1 MKQYIQNNIRIQFL
15 SQDVV
20 RLEVGKKGVF
30 CDKDT
35 LLVANKSAFDGVDV
49 NVVTKSDGTY
59 VECGDVMVFVP
70 TDAKSLVGVKV
81 FVGGKIAYVYKFL
94 RNSGELPSLDKTP
107 EVFPVADNPRV
118 VLPDGGYR
126 PNGQNNNGYV
136 IDDNACDVYLLV
148 CRGNAAKLRRL
159 YVELTGRPELVRLAT
174 LGSWNS
180 RYYKYNQQQAEQMI
194 LDYEAHDIP
203 LDNIVID
210 TDWRKASDR
219 GIGYEVDEV
228 LFPNMSGYFRFAHE
242 HGVDV
247 MFNDHPEPQQGCTS
261 CIDPKEVEYRVM
273 HLAEHLENGLDTWWY
288 DRNWH
293 TKLVSPV
300 KGIAPETWGMH
311 IFSDVTRYVRQR
323 QAKNDVIYRRADIMA
338 NVDNINN
345 GLYVGIGNSASHRY
359 SIQWTGDIGTSDQD
373 ILEEVTDMIRCGDN
387 CLPYVHPDCGGN
399 NGNPDKDTYLRW
411 MKFGALSTVL
421 RPHCTICVKRFREPW
436 AYDDKAV
443 EDIVRD
449 YINLRYRLLPL
460 LYTEAYKSY
469 RDGSPI
475 CRGLGWNYPDDKK
488 ALACKTQY
496 MIGANLLV
504 APVFGGALNNVPQSF
519 YATPVDVTYYNGREL
534 KGEPIAK
541 ARYAAVNMYCNH
553 TSPESGVPVYDY
565 SARWETTLC
574 PKKDIALIV
583 EADDGVRVWID
594 GKLCFDDW
602 ACHAAIKSDV
612 CKLTANTMYKVR
624 IEYFQGGGE
633 AACALHYTEQSDG
646 DNKPVYLPEGRWM
659 NLFTGKTYDG
669 KKTIRVKVDDV
680 KQLPVFVRMGGVIFT
695 ARNAR
700 NTKVQK
706 WDKLTVDVFPSK
718 NASDSGFVYE
728 DDRNTTAYKVGEYRT
743 TEYAL
748 GYDDKQNKIV
758 LTLGASKGEFKG
770 KYACKSRKI
779 KVKYHL
785 LGDCADVKE
794 VLVNGAPVKAMLRSR
809 KKSEFPLSD
818 SNHAADSRLL
828 TLEFVADVNDEQT
841 VEFVLNK

>member
-1 MKQYIQNNIRIQFL
+1 MRQYIQNNIKIQFL

-35 LLVANKSAFDGVDV
+35 LLVANKSTFEGVDV
-49 NVVTKSDGTY
+49 NVVAKSDGAY
-59 VECGDVMVFVP
+59 VECDDVMVFVP
-70 TDAKSLVGVKV
+70 ADAKSLVGVKV
-81 FVGGKIAYVYKFL
+81 FVDGKIAYVYKFL
-94 RNSGELPSLDKTP
+94 RNSGELPDLDKTP
-107 EVFPVADNPRV
+107 EAFPLADNPRV
-118 VLPDGGYR
+118 VLPDGGYQ

-219 GIGYEVDEV
+219 GIGYEVDEA
-228 LFPNMSGYFRFAHE
+228 LFPNMSGYFRFAHD

-247 MFNDHPEPQQGCTS
+247 MFNDHPEPQDGCTS

-300 KGIAPETWGMH
+300 KGIAPETWGMY
-311 IFSDVTRYVRQR
+311 IFSEVTKHVRQR
-323 QAKNDVIYRRADIMA
+323 QAKNNVIYRRTDMMS

-359 SIQWTGDIGTSDQD
+359 SIQWTGDIGSSNQD
-373 ILEEVTDMIRCGDN
+373 ILDAVIDMVKCGDN
-387 CLPYVHPDCGGN
+387 CLPYVHPDCGGHV
-399 NGNPDKDTYLRW
+399 GNPDKDTYLRW
-411 MKFGALSTVL
+411 MEFGALSTVL
-421 RPHCTICVKRFREPW
+421 RPHCNICVQRYREPW
-436 AYDDKAV
+436 AYNDKAV
-443 EDIVRD
+443 EDTVRD

-475 CRGLGWNYPDDKK
+475 CRGLGWNYPNDKK

-496 MIGANLLV
+496 MIGSNLLV
-504 APVFGGALNNVPQSF
+504 APVFGGELFKVPQSF
-519 YATPVDVTYYNGREL
+519 YATPVEVTYYNGREL
-534 KGEPIAK
+534 DGEPIAK
-541 ARYAAVNMYCNH
+541 ARYAAVNMYCNQ

-565 SARWETTLC
+565 SAKWETNIC
-574 PKKDIALIV
+574 PKKDITLIV
-583 EADDGVRVWID
+583 EADDGVRMWID
-594 GKLCFDDW
+594 GKLCVDDW
-602 ACHAAIKSDV
+602 SCHAATKYKV
-612 CKLTANTMYKVR
+612 CKLTANTMYKVQ
-624 IEYFQGGGE
+624 IEYFQGGGD
-633 AACALHYTEQSDG
+633 AACALHYIEQANE

-680 KQLPVFVRMGGVIFT
+680 KQLPIFVRMGGVIFT
-695 ARNAR
+695 ARNAH
-700 NTKVQK
+700 NTKAQK

-718 NASDSGFVYE
+718 NATDSGFVYE

-743 TEYAL
+743 TSYAL
-748 GYDDKQNKIV
+748 HAEGNKIV
-758 LTLGASKGEFKG
+758 LTISPTEGEFKG

-794 VLVNGAPVKAMLRSR
+794 VLVNGVSTKAMLRSR

-818 SNHAADSRLL
+818 SNYAADSRLL
-828 TLEFVADVNDEQT
+828 TLEFVANVNDEQT

>member
-35 LLVANKSAFDGVDV
+35 LLVANKSTFEGAEANIVA
-49 NVVTKSDGTY
+49 KSDGTY
-59 VECGDVMVFVP
+59 VECGDVTVFVP
-70 TDAKSLVGVKV
+70 TDAKSLVGVKALV
-81 FVGGKIAYVYKFL
+81 DGKIAYVYKFL
-94 RNSGELPSLDKTP
+94 RNSGELPALDKTP
-107 EVFPVADNPRV
+107 EVFALADNPRV
-118 VLPDGGYR
+118 VLPEGGYR
-126 PNGQNNNGYV
+126 PNGQKNNGYN
-136 IDDNACDVYLLV
+136 IDDNASDVYLLV
-148 CRGNAAKLRRL
+148 CRGDAAKLRRL

-194 LDYEAHDIP
+194 LDYEAHDVP

-219 GIGYEVDEV
+219 GIGYEVDDV
-228 LFPNMSGYFRFAHE
+228 LFPDMAGYFRFAHD

-247 MFNDHPEPQQGCTS
+247 MFNDHPEPQDGCTS
-261 CIDPKEVEYRVM
+261 CIDPKEVEYRAM

-311 IFSDVTRYVRQR
+311 VFSDITKHVRQR
-323 QAKNDVIYRRADIMA
+323 QAKNNVVYRRADIMA

-359 SIQWTGDIGTSDQD
+359 SIQWTGDIGSSNQD
-373 ILEEVTDMIRCGDN
+373 IFDAVTDMVKCGDN
-387 CLPYVHPDCGGN
+387 CLPYVHPDCGGHT
-399 NGNPDKDTYLRW
+399 GNPDKDTYMRW
-411 MKFGALSTVL
+411 MEFGALSTVL
-421 RPHCTICVKRFREPW
+421 RPHCNICVQRFREPW
-436 AYDDKAV
+436 AYNDKAV
-443 EDIVRD
+443 EDTVRD

-475 CRGLGWNYPDDKK
+475 CRGLGWNYPNDKK
-488 ALACKTQY
+488 ALSCKTQY
-496 MIGANLLV
+496 MIGDNLLV
-504 APVFGGALNNVPQSF
+504 APVFGGELFKVPQGF

-534 KGEPIAK
+534 DGEPIAK
-541 ARYAAVNMYCNH
+541 AQYFAVNMYCNH
-553 TSPESGVPVYDY
+553 TSPETGVPVYDY
-565 SARWETTLC
+565 SARLETTVC
-574 PKKDIALIV
+574 PKKDITLIV
-583 EADDGVRVWID
+583 EADDGVRVWVD
-594 GKLCFDDW
+594 GKLCVDDW
-602 ACHAAIKSDV
+602 SCHAATKTEV
-612 CKLTANTMYKVR
+612 CKLTANTMHKIS

-633 AACALHYTEQSDG
+633 AALALHYIEQADA
-646 DNKPVYLPEGRWM
+646 DNKSVYLPEGRWM
-659 NLFTGKTYDG
+659 NLFTGKAYDG
-669 KKTIRVKVDDV
+669 GKTIRVKTDDV
-680 KQLPVFVRMGGVIFT
+680 TQLPVFVRMGGAVIT
-695 ARNAR
+695 ARNAH

-706 WDKLTVDVFPSK
+706 WDKLTVDVFPSRT
-718 NASDSGFVYE
+718 ATDSGFVYE

-743 TEYAL
+743 T
-748 GYDDKQNKIV
+748 GYSLHCDGNKIV
-758 LTLGASKGEFKG
+758 LTISPAEGEFKG

-779 KVKYHL
+779 RVKYHL

-794 VLVNGAPVKAMLRSR
+794 VLVNGVATKAMLRSR
-809 KKSEFPLSD
+809 RKSEFPLAD